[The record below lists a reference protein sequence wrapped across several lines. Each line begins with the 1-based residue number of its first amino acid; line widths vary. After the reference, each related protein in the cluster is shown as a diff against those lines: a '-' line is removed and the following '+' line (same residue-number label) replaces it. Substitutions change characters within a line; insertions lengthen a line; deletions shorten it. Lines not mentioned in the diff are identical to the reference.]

1 MHAAALLQTGID
13 FAKEQ
18 GIEVRLELLD
28 GSASGLCVFGGKK
41 CIFLDLAQNSLE
53 QLHELGVAII
63 RDAGIDMVEIPAELQ
78 SAWRR
83 LPPPATTNRPS

>member
-13 FAKEQ
+13 FANEQ

-28 GSASGLCVFGGKK
+28 GSASGLCVYGGKK

-53 QLHELGVAII
+53 QLYELGVAII
-63 RDAGIDMVEIPAELQ
+63 RDAGIAVVALPSELH
-78 SAWRR
+78 STWGR
-83 LPPPATTNRPS
+83 L

>member
-28 GSASGLCVFGGKK
+28 GSASGLCVYGGKK

-53 QLHELGVAII
+53 QLYELGVALI
-63 RDAGIDMVEIPAELQ
+63 RDTGIGVVDLPAELQ
-78 SAWRR
+78 SAWGR
-83 LPPPATTNRPS
+83 L

>member
-13 FAKEQ
+13 FANEQ

-28 GSASGLCVFGGKK
+28 GSASGLCVYDGKK
-41 CIFLDLAQNSLE
+41 RIFLDLSQNSLE

-63 RDAGIDMVEIPAELQ
+63 RDAGIGVVDLPSELR
-78 SAWRR
+78 SAWGR
-83 LPPPATTNRPS
+83 LQPPVTTNRSL

>member
-28 GSASGLCVFGGKK
+28 GSASGLCVYGGKK
-41 CIFLDLAQNSLE
+41 RIFLDLAQNSLE

-63 RDAGIDMVEIPAELQ
+63 RDAGIGVVDLPSELQ
-78 SAWRR
+78 SAWGR
-83 LPPPATTNRPS
+83 LQPPVTTNRSL